1 MFYFFVCNVGFR
13 AKYQPHYGSPS
24 LSNDDDDD
32 DDDDDVD
39 VNTVYECPGLA
50 PVRTSYML
58 FLEIYFKY

>member
-1 MFYFFVCNVGFR
+1 MGFR
-13 AKYQPHYGSPS
+13 AKYQPYYGSPS